1 VATRKNKSTH
11 VKLADV
17 AKASGF
23 STSTVSIVLNEA
35 PLSRYVAATTK
46 EHIRKTATAMGYHPD
61 ALARSLSRR
70 RSQTIGVLVFDISD
84 PFCTSLLRGIER
96 TLYPTSFLP
105 IIMDADNRPE
115 QFDRY
120 LDMLIGRR
128 VEGLIVVANWLF
140 AEIDPLSKI
149 ERNGI
154 PITIVGRDL
163 TSRSIRSVVVDNDAG
178 GYAAIKHLY
187 SLGHRKIVTLR
198 GPKELDDSVR
208 RWTGIQRF
216 AAEVG
221 LRLDPRLT
229 FQLPASMDPTSSFGG
244 GLRMIGELIDTKRD
258 FSAILA
264 FDDLAALGAM
274 RALWIAGRRVPDDCS
289 VIGFDDVPHAALS
302 SPAITTVRQPM
313 LEMGSLA
320 ANLVLGAIAAPESD
334 SSQDNLLHLLSPALV
349 ERESTRELPRAS
361 GGRVPMIRSQG
372 CDG

>member
-1 VATRKNKSTH
+1 MTTRKNKSTH

-35 PLSRYVAATTK
+35 PLSRYVAAKTK
-46 EHIRKTATAMGYHPD
+46 EHIRKKAAEMGYHPD

-84 PFCTSLLRGIER
+84 PFCMSLLRGIER

-120 LDMLIGRR
+120 LDMMIGRR

-140 AEIDPLSKI
+140 AEIDPLSQI
-149 ERNGI
+149 ERNSI
-154 PITIVGRDL
+154 PMTVVGRDL
-163 TSRSIRSVVVDNDAG
+163 TPRSIRSVVVDNDAG

-198 GPKELDDSVR
+198 GPKELGDSAR
-208 RWTGIQRF
+208 RWMGIQRF

-229 FQLPASMDPTSSFGG
+229 FQLPALMDPTSSFES
-244 GLRMIGELIDTKRD
+244 GLRMIGELLGTKRD

-274 RALWIAGRRVPDDCS
+274 RALWMAGRRVPEDCS

-320 ANLVLGAIAAPESD
+320 ANLVLDAIAAPRLG
-334 SSQDNLLHLLSPALV
+334 SSQADLLHQLPPALV
-349 ERESTRELPRAS
+349 QRESTQKLIRRKPVKELA
-361 GGRVPMIRSQG
+361 
-372 CDG
+372 